1 MDPCFAAVFA
11 ARTPNDPT
19 ISTWPCAP
27 GTAAPRDSISAHI
40 RSACGPS
47 WRPAFPSRFTR
58 PDTLTALSLTVDE
71 PLHRCC
77 ICGGDPVPPDYLDV
91 ALRTRDETQEAQ
103 YLGAHPEC
111 VQSVL
116 APGFTVEI
124 HQM

>member
-1 MDPCFAAVFA
+1 MGLCFAAVSA
-11 ARTPNDPT
+11 ATTPNGPT
-19 ISTWPCAP
+19 ISTWRCAP
-27 GTAAPRDSISAHI
+27 GTAAPRDSISARI
-40 RSACGPS
+40 RTACGRF
-47 WRPAFPSRFTR
+47 WLPAFPSTFTR
-58 PDTLTALSLTVDE
+58 PDAVTALSLTVDE

-77 ICGGDPVPPDYLDV
+77 ICGGNPVPPDYLDI

-111 VQSVL
+111 LQSVL